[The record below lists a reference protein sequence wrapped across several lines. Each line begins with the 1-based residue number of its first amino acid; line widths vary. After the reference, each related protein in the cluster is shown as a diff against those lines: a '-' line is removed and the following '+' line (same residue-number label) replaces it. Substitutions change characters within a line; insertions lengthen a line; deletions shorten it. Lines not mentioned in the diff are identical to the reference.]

1 MSPIVGID
9 LGTTNSLCA
18 VFMDGKPLLIP
29 NVHGNVLTPS
39 VVGMLDDGQLL
50 VGQAAKELRVSR
62 PERCASRFKR
72 HMGTDERIRLG
83 TQDFTAP
90 QLSSMVLSSLK
101 RDAEAFLK
109 VPIVEAVI
117 TVPAYFNDHQRR
129 ATKLA
134 GELAGLRVR
143 RIINEPTAAALAYGF
158 HDRQSEK
165 KLLVIDLG
173 GGTFDVTLMEIFE
186 GTLEI
191 VSTSG
196 ESMLGG
202 EDFTDRLV
210 SELLRRHGLGFE
222 ICEMKQ
228 PLRVSR
234 LRKLCEEAKL
244 RLGSE
249 TMVSISLPDEKGRI
263 ESNSITEQIHRDE
276 FELLMKP
283 LLVRLMGPIDRAL
296 RDANLK
302 PERIDEIILVGGATR
317 LPALQTFVQDR
328 LGKTPQSKLNPD
340 EVVALGAAVQAALL
354 AEDRAVEDMVMTDV
368 CPHTLGVEISKD
380 FGSRRFSGFFSP
392 IIHRNT
398 TIPVA
403 RESVYQTVDPNQTE
417 VRLRVYQ
424 GESRKVEDNLLLGEL
439 LIADIPP
446 STQSTEFLVRFTY
459 DTNGILEVEAI
470 VPSSGRRYRTVLTQS
485 GVGLS
490 QAEIQQAVEKMQS
503 IKFFPRDEVENQRLL
518 RFCEHVV
525 GEVSPELRESLESA
539 IDFWEHSMSS
549 GDRELFQR
557 ARQELLVML
566 SQLGFSYDE

>member
-173 GGTFDVTLMEIFE
+173 GVP
-186 GTLEI
+186 
-191 VSTSG
+191 STS
-196 ESMLGG
+196 L
-202 EDFTDRLV
+202 D
-210 SELLRRHGLGFE
+210 
-222 ICEMKQ
+222 
-228 PLRVSR
+228 
-234 LRKLCEEAKL
+234 
-244 RLGSE
+244 
-249 TMVSISLPDEKGRI
+249 
-263 ESNSITEQIHRDE
+263 
-276 FELLMKP
+276 
-283 LLVRLMGPIDRAL
+283 
-296 RDANLK
+296 
-302 PERIDEIILVGGATR
+302 
-317 LPALQTFVQDR
+317 
-328 LGKTPQSKLNPD
+328 
-340 EVVALGAAVQAALL
+340 
-354 AEDRAVEDMVMTDV
+354 
-368 CPHTLGVEISKD
+368 
-380 FGSRRFSGFFSP
+380 
-392 IIHRNT
+392 
-398 TIPVA
+398 
-403 RESVYQTVDPNQTE
+403 
-417 VRLRVYQ
+417 
-424 GESRKVEDNLLLGEL
+424 
-439 LIADIPP
+439 
-446 STQSTEFLVRFTY
+446 
-459 DTNGILEVEAI
+459 
-470 VPSSGRRYRTVLTQS
+470 
-485 GVGLS
+485 
-490 QAEIQQAVEKMQS
+490 
-503 IKFFPRDEVENQRLL
+503 
-518 RFCEHVV
+518 
-525 GEVSPELRESLESA
+525 
-539 IDFWEHSMSS
+539 
-549 GDRELFQR
+549 GDL
-557 ARQELLVML
+557 
-566 SQLGFSYDE
+566 